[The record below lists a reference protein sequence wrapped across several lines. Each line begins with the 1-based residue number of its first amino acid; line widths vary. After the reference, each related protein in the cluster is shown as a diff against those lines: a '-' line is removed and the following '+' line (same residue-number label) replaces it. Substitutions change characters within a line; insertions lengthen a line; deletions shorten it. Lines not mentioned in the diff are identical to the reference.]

1 MWDLP
6 VKPRRAF
13 ETGRKVA
20 NNLAVGNFRPGP
32 RAFPAPARPR
42 TCTPNGNVANVAP
55 TLTTLTRG
63 TMRPGTTYL
72 VVGLAALAAA
82 CASQSDTI
90 PPTYVSPSTYEN
102 LTCRQL
108 GEEVKRV
115 TRAEAASTQTGKPA
129 DAADVGLFKGTM
141 EALEQVSIEKGCDI
155 QFQHG

>member
-1 MWDLP
+1 MSDLR
-6 VKPRRAF
+6 VKSVTPLAPSVRLQTIGHWNFLPDLGAAR
-13 ETGRKVA
+13 EVTPA
-20 NNLAVGNFRPGP
+20 NLHPKGQRGKCRPYVNP
-32 RAFPAPARPR
+32 
-42 TCTPNGNVANVAP
+42 
-55 TLTTLTRG
+55 TRG
-63 TMRPGTTYL
+63 TMHPGTTYL
-72 VVGLAALAAA
+72 VVGLAALAGA

-115 TRAEAASTQTGKPA
+115 TRAEAASAQTGKPA

-141 EALEQVSIEKGCDI
+141 DALEQVSIEKGCNI

>member
-1 MWDLP
+1 MH
-6 VKPRRAF
+6 
-13 ETGRKVA
+13 
-20 NNLAVGNFRPGP
+20 
-32 RAFPAPARPR
+32 
-42 TCTPNGNVANVAP
+42 
-55 TLTTLTRG
+55 
-63 TMRPGTTYL
+63 PGTTYL
-72 VVGLAALAAA
+72 VVGLAALAGA

-115 TRAEAASTQTGKPA
+115 TRAEAASTQAGKPA

-141 EALEQVSIEKGCDI
+141 EALEQVSIEKGCNI